1 MAVSSTQLLRV
12 IQQFRRYYDT
22 HFSELLSRTGLSM
35 REIHVVL
42 FLANHPAHDTARDV
56 TELRGLA
63 KSQVS
68 AAVDLL
74 AARELLRRQPDKAD
88 RRVIHLALTDAG
100 AALAR
105 EGQKLQSTCLD
116 ALFAGLTQS
125 DQRGSAVEGRRH
137 YMSRRN
143 VDLGSGSVG
152 KLLFSLA
159 VPTITS
165 QIVNML
171 YNLVDRVYIGHMQP
185 VETVGK
191 LALTGVGVCLPIIMV
206 ISAFAAL
213 MAFGGAPRAS
223 IAEGRGDLK
232 ESERIMGNSFTMLV
246 AVSVVLTVVF
256 LVFAEPMLRIFGAS
270 DNTIGYALNY
280 MRIYALGT
288 IFVQVTLGMNA
299 YITAQG
305 FTVVG
310 MKTVLIGAILNTVL
324 DPIFIFAFGM
334 GVRGAALATIL
345 SQAVSAVWVLKFLTG
360 SKTKWHL
367 RREHLRPQAKVVLPA
382 LALGA
387 SPFIM
392 QSTESLITVCF
403 NSSLLK
409 YGGDIAVGA
418 MTVLSSIMQ
427 FAMMPLQGL
436 TQGAQPIISY
446 NYGARNPGRVRRAFQ
461 VLLMACLAYS
471 LLLWALVQL
480 FPQLFA
486 LMFTSDS
493 ELVSYA
499 SWALRI
505 YMAATGIFGI
515 QIACQQTFVA
525 LGNAKISLFLAVL
538 RKIILLI
545 PFIYILPN
553 FFADK
558 AFAVFLAEPVADFLA
573 VCTTATMFAVH
584 FKKSM
589 TALEGKPGV

>member
-1 MAVSSTQLLRV
+1 M
-12 IQQFRRYYDT
+12 
-22 HFSELLSRTGLSM
+22 
-35 REIHVVL
+35 
-42 FLANHPAHDTARDV
+42 
-56 TELRGLA
+56 
-63 KSQVS
+63 SQS
-68 AAVDLL
+68 QTTSQ
-74 AARELLRRQPDKAD
+74 EN
-88 RRVIHLALTDAG
+88 
-100 AALAR
+100 ALA
-105 EGQKLQSTCLD
+105 T
-116 ALFAGLTQS
+116 API
-125 DQRGSAVEGRRH
+125 
-137 YMSRRN
+137 
-143 VDLGSGSVG
+143 G

-159 VPTITS
+159 VPAITA
-165 QIVNML
+165 QVVNML
-171 YNLVDRVYIGHMQP
+171 YNIVDRIYIGHIP
-185 VETVGK
+185 EIGTA
-191 LALTGVGVCLPIIMV
+191 ALTGVGITFPIITL
-206 ISAFAAL
+206 ISAFSSLIA
-213 MAFGGAPRAS
+213 MGGAPRAS
-223 IAEGRGDLK
+223 IAMGAHHK
-232 ESERIMGNSFTMLV
+232 ERAEEIMGNCFTALLALSV
-246 AVSVVLTVVF
+246 ALTAVF
-256 LVFAEPMLRIFGAS
+256 QIFQEPILWAFGAS
-270 DNTIGYALNY
+270 ENTIGYAMDY
-280 MRIYALGT
+280 MGIYVWGT
-288 IFVQVTLGMNA
+288 VFVQISLGMNMF
-299 YITAQG
+299 ITSQG
-305 FTVVG
+305 FAKTSMLTVI
-310 MKTVLIGAILNTVL
+310 IGAALNILL
-324 DPIFIFAFGM
+324 DPVFIFVFDM
-334 GVRGAALATIL
+334 GVRGAAIATVF
-345 SQAVSAVWVLKFLTG
+345 SQAVSAVWVLLFLCG
-360 SKTKWHL
+360 
-367 RREHLRPQAKVVLPA
+367 RRTTLKIRPRCMAVRWKVLLPVLG
-382 LALGA
+382 LGV

-392 QSTESLITVCF
+392 QSTESLLSVVLNT
-403 NSSLLK
+403 SLLK
-409 YGGDIAVGA
+409 YGGDTAVGA
-418 MTVLSSIMQ
+418 YTVIASIMQ
-427 FAMMPLQGL
+427 VVNLPLQGL

>member
-1 MAVSSTQLLRV
+1 
-12 IQQFRRYYDT
+12 
-22 HFSELLSRTGLSM
+22 
-35 REIHVVL
+35 
-42 FLANHPAHDTARDV
+42 
-56 TELRGLA
+56 
-63 KSQVS
+63 
-68 AAVDLL
+68 
-74 AARELLRRQPDKAD
+74 
-88 RRVIHLALTDAG
+88 
-100 AALAR
+100 
-105 EGQKLQSTCLD
+105 
-116 ALFAGLTQS
+116 
-125 DQRGSAVEGRRH
+125 
-137 YMSRRN
+137 MSRRN

-213 MAFGGAPRAS
+213 MAMGGAPRAS
-223 IAEGRGDLK
+223 IEEGRGNLA
-232 ESERIMGNSFTMLV
+232 ESERIMGNSMTMLV
-246 AVSVVLTVVF
+246 AAAVVLTAVF
-256 LVFAEPMLRIFGAS
+256 LLFAEPMLRVFGAS
-270 DNTIGYALNY
+270 DNTIGYALDY

-310 MKTVLIGAILNTVL
+310 METVLIGAGLNTVL
-324 DPIFIFAFGM
+324 DPVFIFAFGM

-360 SKTKWHL
+360 PKTKWRL
-367 RREHLRPQAKVVLPA
+367 RAVNLRPRAKVVLPS
-382 LALGA
+382 LALGM

-392 QSTESLITVCF
+392 QATESLITVCF

-436 TQGAQPIISY
+436 TQGAQPIVSY
-446 NYGARNPGRVRRAFQ
+446 NYGARNPQRVRRAFK
-461 VLLMACLAYS
+461 VLLIACVTYS
-471 LLLWALVQL
+471 LTLWALVQL
-480 FPQLFA
+480 FPQIFA
-486 LMFTSDS
+486 LMFTSNQ
-493 ELVSYA
+493 ELVDYA
-499 SWALRI
+499 AWALRI
-505 YMAATGIFGI
+505 YMAATGIFGV

-525 LGNAKISLFLAVL
+525 LGNAKTSLFLAAL

-545 PFIYILPN
+545 PLIYILPH

-558 AFAVFLAEPVADFLA
+558 SFAVFLAEPVADVLA
-573 VCTTATMFAVH
+573 VCTTATMF
-584 FKKSM
+584 FFQFRKSM
-589 TALEGKPGV
+589 AALEGPSAGA